1 MHHLGVSPSIID
13 KGLRNFAG
21 VKRRQEV
28 RGIERGITVI
38 DDFAHHP
45 TAVRETLAALKS
57 AYADRRLVTVFEPR
71 TNSSRRAIFQKD
83 YAVAFDSADLILL
96 REPTPIEGLTKEELF
111 SVAQLATD
119 LNSTRKM
126 VAEAFET
133 TDDILNRLKTT
144 LLEGDVVAI
153 LSNGGFDNIHI
164 RLLDQIRNSAG
175 GR

>member
-1 MHHLGVSPSIID
+1 
-13 KGLRNFAG
+13 
-21 VKRRQEV
+21 
-28 RGIERGITVI
+28 
-38 DDFAHHP
+38 
-45 TAVRETLAALKS
+45 
-57 AYADRRLVTVFEPR
+57 VTVFEPR

-83 YAVAFDSADLILL
+83 YAVAFASADLILL
-96 REPTPIEGLTKEELF
+96 REPTPIEGLTKDELF
-111 SVAQLATD
+111 SAAQLATD

-133 TDDILNRLKTT
+133 TDDILNRLKTI